1 MHDVL
6 LFVMN
11 DFYDGELLKF
21 YLRLRFYLL
30 SEKMVL

>member
-6 LFVMN
+6 FFVMN
-11 DFYDGELLKF
+11 DFYDDESLNF
-21 YLRLRFYLL
+21 YLHFYLL